1 MVVMLKSDS
10 ESSEAEVDRRQE
22 GDRREA
28 RSSSR
33 MRPSK
38 MILRLPDSSYER
50 GSGLLKRRAL
60 LISVAGLFALNG
72 ACGAVFS
79 AIELRREMERARD
92 VRAEWDRVLLVTG
105 LIVEDSKHNLTRMD
119 IEWMRSSYRK
129 ANSDVEMGCG
139 KCDRAREGSARD
151 GFEGHK
157 TSSICDNETDECHWR
172 FVGAMFFAFTCVTT
186 IGFGDFSPR
195 THSGK
200 GFVVVVTTFGMAV
213 AFAIFAEIGE
223 RIAVAARRVS
233 ESHASVV
240 LTAALVAYVFAG
252 GAYFHGLGLL
262 DDPENPDVLV
272 GAYFCFVSIST
283 LGLGDV
289 LPRIATFSLLSTYAY
304 TVLGIALL
312 SATMHA
318 NAKLGAVTELAG
330 DLAEVRSRRR
340 RASSNLSFLRT
351 DSDPRGLRSD
361 SAARIDVEGNA
372 RRSSDPTPTP

>member
-1 MVVMLKSDS
+1 
-10 ESSEAEVDRRQE
+10 
-22 GDRREA
+22 
-28 RSSSR
+28 
-33 MRPSK
+33 
-38 MILRLPDSSYER
+38 
-50 GSGLLKRRAL
+50 
-60 LISVAGLFALNG
+60 
-72 ACGAVFS
+72 
-79 AIELRREMERARD
+79 MERARD
-92 VRAEWDRVLLVTG
+92 VRAEWDRVLLITG
-105 LIVEDSKHNLTRMD
+105 SSKHNLTRMD
-119 IEWMRSSYRK
+119 IEWMRSTYRK
-129 ANSDVEMGCG
+129 ANNDVEMGCG
-139 KCDRAREGSARD
+139 KCDYAREGSARD
-151 GFEGHK
+151 GFEGQK

-200 GFVVVVTTFGMAV
+200 GFVVVVTSFGMAV

-233 ESHASVV
+233 KSHASVV

-289 LPRIATFSLLSTYAY
+289 LPRIATFPLLSTYAY
-304 TVLGIALL
+304 TVLGIALA

-318 NAKLGAVTELAG
+318 NAKLGAVVCVESHHWFWGTPRILQNS
-330 DLAEVRSRRR
+330 LPP
-340 RASSNLSFLRT
+340 SNLSNSFSTILGP
-351 DSDPRGLRSD
+351 SVLAPRVLDDWREREPPKVCSGTLKFKVS
-361 SAARIDVEGNA
+361 
-372 RRSSDPTPTP
+372 